1 MKETKNIVNSNF
13 TSQKAKIASQNQ
25 KIFRRATNLPSLK
38 KLSRSYFVKI
48 IRTLT
53 DQNHKVSAESFLFEA
68 TADKYLYF
76 KLDESVV
83 IYLFSSFQ
91 EPNFSSYKWQ
101 GFKI

>member
-13 TSQKAKIASQNQ
+13 ASQKAKIASQNQ
-25 KIFRRATNLPSLK
+25 KNFRRATNLPSLR
-38 KLSRSYFVKI
+38 KLWRSYFVKI

-53 DQNHKVSAESFLFEA
+53 DQNHKVSAESFLFAA

-83 IYLFSSFQ
+83 I
-91 EPNFSSYKWQ
+91 
-101 GFKI
+101 

>member
-1 MKETKNIVNSNF
+1 MKQKTLLTQTLRRKKLKLLCKIKNF
-13 TSQKAKIASQNQ
+13 
-25 KIFRRATNLPSLK
+25 FRRATNLPSLK

-48 IRTLT
+48 IQTLT

>member
-13 TSQKAKIASQNQ
+13 TSRKAEIASQNQ
-25 KIFRRATNLPSLK
+25 KFFWQATNLPSLR
-38 KLSRSYFVKI
+38 KLSWSYFVKI
-48 IRTLT
+48 IRKLA

-83 IYLFSSFQ
+83 IYLFATFQ
-91 EPNFSSYKWQ
+91 EPNFSSYKWE